1 MGISGTEVAK
11 EAADMILLDEPSEG
25 LAPLIVQEIIE
36 IIKRLRN
43 EGLGVLLIE
52 QNLSAALEL
61 GNVHYVL
68 SKGQVCFVGDSDTLR
83 NDESVLSAHLSV

>member
-1 MGISGTEVAK
+1 MLPA
-11 EAADMILLDEPSEG
+11 EG
-25 LAPLIVQEIIE
+25 ARDDNALGG
-36 IIKRLRN
+36 LR
-43 EGLGVLLIE
+43 
-52 QNLSAALEL
+52 NLSAALEL